1 MEAVAGTNLD
11 PMRRRSR
18 GVSGG
23 VSLAVAVG
31 LLLIAVGPP
40 RVSGQISAK
49 QIQERYERNTKG
61 TNIDDFVR
69 KMNSKDIDDR
79 LQAISSL
86 GESHD
91 QKAIEYLLE
100 ALGDEDMRIKAKAI
114 DALGDMRATE
124 ATPVLIQQLFLR
136 GTEPSYKRRILA
148 SLGKIGDPRSAQ
160 QIVEFLH
167 RDLDDDTRGTAI
179 YALGDIGSPEA
190 IEKLDQIAVSSENP
204 TVQRLARE
212 ATMKVKYHQAM
223 LQTEAKEPL
232 DTFLKPDQ
240 PTAPQ

>member
-1 MEAVAGTNLD
+1 MWRKSFDSALGAARLALGAVLLALLAASPAVA
-11 PMRRRSR
+11 
-18 GVSGG
+18 
-23 VSLAVAVG
+23 
-31 LLLIAVGPP
+31 
-40 RVSGQISAK
+40 QISAK

-79 LQAISSL
+79 LQGITSL
-86 GESHD
+86 GESRD

-114 DALGDMRATE
+114 DALGNMRATE

-148 SLGKIGDPRSAQ
+148 SLGKIGDPRSAKS
-160 QIVEFLH
+160 IVEFLQ
-167 RDLDDDTRGTAI
+167 RDLDDPTRGTAI

-190 IEKLDQIAVSSENP
+190 IAELDRIAAGSENP
-204 TVQRLARE
+204 TLQRLARE
-212 ATMKVKYHQAM
+212 ATVKVKYHQAM
-223 LQTEAKEPL
+223 LQTEAKQPL
-232 DTFLKPDQ
+232 DTFLKPDE